1 MRESFLES
9 IKSLLLMLQNDASAP
24 SYYMLVTIL
33 HCQQAQ
39 RKYMGHAESSLG
51 LAKAK
56 LKAEI
61 QIDNN
66 TF

>member
-9 IKSLLLMLQNDASAP
+9 IKLLLLMLQNDASAP

-39 RKYMGHAESSLG
+39 GEYMGHAESSLG

-56 LKAEI
+56 LKA
-61 QIDNN
+61 DNN